1 MGYRRGLYGLGCL
14 DNIYLD
20 DIYRS
25 SFYRGYY
32 DGIFRGIYGYP
43 FILCHR
49 YRSHCRRCW
58 PRYFLNSTYTYI
70 SKIIYAV
77 L

>member
-1 MGYRRGLYGLGCL
+1 MGYRRGLCGVGC
-14 DNIYLD
+14 LD

-43 FILCHR
+43 FISCHR
-49 YRSHCRRCW
+49 SRSHCRRCW
-58 PRYFLNSTYTYI
+58 PITFWIVRTYI

-77 L
+77 LN